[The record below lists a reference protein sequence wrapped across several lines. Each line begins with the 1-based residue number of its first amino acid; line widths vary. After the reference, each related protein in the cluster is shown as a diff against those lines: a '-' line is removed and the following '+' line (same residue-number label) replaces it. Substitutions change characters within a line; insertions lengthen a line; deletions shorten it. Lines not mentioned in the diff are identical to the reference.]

1 MRIINKNKA
10 ISQKKGKTM
19 KIAGLQKLTL
29 LDYPEHTACTVFT
42 AGCNFRCP
50 FCHNSDII
58 YNVPSAISQDEF
70 FEFLVSRKGKLDGV
84 CISGGEP
91 LLQPDIIEFMQKIR
105 KEGFLVKLDTNGSM
119 HEKLRKIVSE
129 GLCDYVA
136 MDVKSSPSG
145 YFKTCGGM
153 VNVQA
158 VLDSI
163 SLLISQNKVDY
174 EFRTTVVKNLHNKS
188 DFEGI
193 ADLLKG
199 AKRYFLQQYKNSP
212 KVLKK
217 GCEGYS
223 DDEMRE
229 LCSFVKGLG
238 VNCSL
243 RGV

>member
-1 MRIINKNKA
+1 
-10 ISQKKGKTM
+10 M

-42 AGCNFRCP
+42 VGCNFRCP

-58 YNVPSAISQDEF
+58 YNLPSAISQEEF

-119 HEKLRKIVSE
+119 HEKLKTIVGE

-136 MDVKSSPSG
+136 MDVKSSASG
-145 YFKTCGGM
+145 YFKACGGM
-153 VNVQA
+153 VDVQS
-158 VLDSI
+158 VMDSV
-163 SLLISQNKVDY
+163 SLLISQSKVDY

-188 DFEGI
+188 DFEDI
-193 ADLLKG
+193 ANRLKG
-199 AKRYFLQQYKNSP
+199 AKRYFLQQYKHSP
-212 KVLKK
+212 KVLK
-217 GCEGYS
+217 EGYESYS

-229 LCSFVKGLG
+229 LCSFVRGLG

-243 RGV
+243 RGI